1 MADVRR
7 CLGLVVVLLVLVP
20 SAATAHSNW
29 VETNP
34 DHRATLS
41 TLPPE
46 ATVTFGEEP
55 VRADVALTSP
65 DGKTRTLKPQI
76 VGSVITVRLPSS
88 GPRGTYELSYRVVS
102 EDGHPVSGSATFT
115 VTTGPT
121 PSATTPEGSA
131 ATPASTPASTPDQE
145 PARGPLVPIVIGVA
159 IVGVAATVF
168 AARSIRR

>member
-20 SAATAHSNW
+20 SAAAAHSNW

-34 DHRATLS
+34 DHRATLP

-46 ATVTFGEEP
+46 ATVTFGEAP
-55 VRADVALTSP
+55 VRADVVLTSP
-65 DGKTRTLKPQI
+65 DGKTLTLKPQI
-76 VGSVITVRLPSS
+76 VGSVVKVRLPSN
-88 GPRGTYELSYRVVS
+88 GPRGEYELSYRVVS
-102 EDGHPVSGSATFT
+102 ADGHPVSGSATFT
-115 VTTGPT
+115 VTTGPA
-121 PSATTPEGSA
+121 PSTTTPEGS
-131 ATPASTPASTPDQE
+131 TVSTPAPAPE

-159 IVGVAATVF
+159 IVGLAATIF